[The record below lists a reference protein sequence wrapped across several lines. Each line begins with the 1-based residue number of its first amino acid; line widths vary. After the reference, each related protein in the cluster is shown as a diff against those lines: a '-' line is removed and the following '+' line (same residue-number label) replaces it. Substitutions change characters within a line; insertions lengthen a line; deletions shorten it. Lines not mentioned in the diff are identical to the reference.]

1 MLQITLNPANN
12 RQPVNLYAHSILQY
26 SRTPPKIQECH
37 GNERQPCCWGMLIIA
52 LDYEYAPASE
62 LTCTKDARTM
72 YRMAGRAGVDDI
84 TIITDKEPKLGRAW
98 RW

>member
-1 MLQITLNPANN
+1 
-12 RQPVNLYAHSILQY
+12 
-26 SRTPPKIQECH
+26 
-37 GNERQPCCWGMLIIA
+37 MLIIA

-84 TIITDKEPKLGRAW
+84 TIITDKEPKRGRAW
-98 RW
+98 RWYVFLSIGICQMDWFIKYHIVK

>member
-1 MLQITLNPANN
+1 
-12 RQPVNLYAHSILQY
+12 
-26 SRTPPKIQECH
+26 
-37 GNERQPCCWGMLIIA
+37 MLIIA

-84 TIITDKEPKLGRAW
+84 TIITDKEPKLGRVW

>member
-1 MLQITLNPANN
+1 
-12 RQPVNLYAHSILQY
+12 
-26 SRTPPKIQECH
+26 
-37 GNERQPCCWGMLIIA
+37 
-52 LDYEYAPASE
+52 
-62 LTCTKDARTM
+62 M